1 MADGPKDLDRL
12 DLMCKVITRT
22 DGFHNYANTKSTV
35 ILTFT
40 TAILALI
47 IANVSH
53 FYEFLNTST
62 VPHVKLVFSIL
73 LFAELLLLFFA
84 LLLISKTLI
93 PNTDKSKTKNIYSF
107 VDIYTN
113 FNAEEYK
120 AEVLSITR
128 DDLIVSMCDLQY
140 NLSDSLDKKY
150 ICHKRAVWCL
160 KNTLILMLISSLI
173 LIIA

>member
-1 MADGPKDLDRL
+1 MADGQKDLDRL

-73 LFAELLLLFFA
+73 L
-84 LLLISKTLI
+84 
-93 PNTDKSKTKNIYSF
+93 
-107 VDIYTN
+107 
-113 FNAEEYK
+113 
-120 AEVLSITR
+120 
-128 DDLIVSMCDLQY
+128 
-140 NLSDSLDKKY
+140 
-150 ICHKRAVWCL
+150 
-160 KNTLILMLISSLI
+160 
-173 LIIA
+173 